1 MPTSSGTFA
10 LLLDLAKEKSGEKR
24 RDLLIQLTDV
34 FLARTASRTER
45 EAALFDEVVAAIAS
59 DLETRVRVELAR
71 KIAVSDAPVS
81 RTARRLAMDV
91 IEVARPVLERSRALD
106 QRDILDVIDQK
117 GQDHLL
123 AVARRP
129 DISEAISSALVSR
142 GQDRVVFALLE
153 NDSARLDRSTYE
165 RVANR
170 AEANPVLHAPFVRNR
185 NVPLDLLNF
194 IFLQVG
200 ASLRHEILRRFR
212 AVSAEELD
220 AALQTSMTELSV
232 AYDALPTDY
241 PAEAEAITRIDAK
254 GALRPPILI
263 DLLREGRRT
272 AFLIAFTR
280 LVGIEFSLANRL
292 VKARDIDALAMLC
305 RCAGFDRALF
315 VTLCLTI
322 GGKDYGM
329 SRAEAFGQLYEQVPV
344 SAAQRA
350 IRFWKV
356 RASR

>member
-1 MPTSSGTFA
+1 M
-10 LLLDLAKEKSGEKR
+10 LLDLVKEKSSENR
-24 RDLLIQLTDV
+24 RHLLFELTDV
-34 FLARTASRTER
+34 FLANTVSPTER
-45 EAALFDEVVAAIAS
+45 EAALFDEVVEAIAS
-59 DLETRVRVELAR
+59 DLETRVRVELSR
-71 KIAVSDAPVS
+71 KIAVTDAPV
-81 RTARRLAMDV
+81 RKTAYRLAMDV

-106 QRDILDVIDQK
+106 QRDILDVIEQK
-117 GQDHLL
+117 GEEHLL

-129 DISEAISSALVSR
+129 DISEAITSALVSR
-142 GQDRVVFALLE
+142 GRDRVVFAMLE

-170 AEANPVLHAPFVRNR
+170 AEVNPVLHAPFVKNR

-194 IFLQVG
+194 IFLQVST
-200 ASLRHEILRRFR
+200 SLRYEILRRFH

-220 AALQTSMTELSV
+220 AALQISMTELSI

-241 PAEAEAITRIDAK
+241 PAEAEAITRIEAN
-254 GALRPPILI
+254 GALRPSVLI

-272 AFLIAFTR
+272 AFLIAFSR
-280 LVGIEFSLANRL
+280 LVGIEFSLATRL
-292 VKARDIDALAMLC
+292 VKAQNIDALAMLC

-322 GGKDYGM
+322 GGTDYGM

-344 SAAQRA
+344 TAAQRV
-350 IRFWKV
+350 IRFWKA
-356 RASR
+356 RASREARH